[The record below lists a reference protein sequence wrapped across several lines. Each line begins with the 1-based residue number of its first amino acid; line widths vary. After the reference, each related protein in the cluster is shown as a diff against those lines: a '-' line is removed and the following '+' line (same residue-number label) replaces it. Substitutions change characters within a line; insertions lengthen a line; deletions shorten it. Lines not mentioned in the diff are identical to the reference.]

1 MLIFE
6 LCYSAFIDGCAVTFG
21 VSRVLFWFFSIQL
34 LKNIPWT
41 LNLLL
46 LYWFHAQ
53 KALCKIP
60 KSAKKTNMKKMF
72 GRSRRVD
79 QRKSPKI
86 IRYLIK
92 HLCLNNKSLPKG
104 PFPPSRAWVGLSQ
117 RDQWAF
123 SGQCTKLLP
132 ANTNTD
138 IAAYSQYSIA
148 GTFFNLHPTIQI
160 WLRSDV
166 KLCADPN
173 LTDLHLNMFFC
184 EIK

>member
-1 MLIFE
+1 MKCMHMPSSQF
-6 LCYSAFIDGCAVTFG
+6 
-21 VSRVLFWFFSIQL
+21 VLFWFFSIQL

-92 HLCLNNKSLPKG
+92 HLCLNNKSLPVG
-104 PFPPSRAWVGLSQ
+104 PFPSSGAWVGLSQ
-117 RDQWAF
+117 RDQWAS

-148 GTFFNLHPTIQI
+148 GTFFNLHPTIKI

-184 EIK
+184 EIE

>member
-1 MLIFE
+1 MVIFQKGRNFYANIELRGGWSKCSYLSFVTLPLLMDVLLHLEFLVSCFDFSQYNCWKTYPEPWIYSYCIDFMLKKPCVKSQNLQKKPIWKKCSVGAGE
-6 LCYSAFIDGCAVTFG
+6 
-21 VSRVLFWFFSIQL
+21 SI
-34 LKNIPWT
+34 KENP
-41 LNLLL
+41 
-46 LYWFHAQ
+46 
-53 KALCKIP
+53 
-60 KSAKKTNMKKMF
+60 
-72 GRSRRVD
+72 
-79 QRKSPKI
+79 PKI

-148 GTFFNLHPTIQI
+148 GTFFN
-160 WLRSDV
+160 
-166 KLCADPN
+166 
-173 LTDLHLNMFFC
+173 
-184 EIK
+184 